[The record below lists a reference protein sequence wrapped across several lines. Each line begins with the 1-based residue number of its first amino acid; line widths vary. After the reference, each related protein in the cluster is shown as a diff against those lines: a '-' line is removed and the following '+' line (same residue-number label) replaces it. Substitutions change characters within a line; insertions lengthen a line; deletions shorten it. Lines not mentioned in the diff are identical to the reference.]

1 MNYIEYGKENSDV
14 IVLLHG
20 GGLSWWNYKEAAER
34 LQMDYHVI
42 IPIIDGHAGCDKPF
56 TTIENNSSEIIEFI
70 NNKPELFMDQYS
82 TK

>member
-42 IPIIDGHAGCDKPF
+42 IPINRWSCR
-56 TTIENNSSEIIEFI
+56 
-70 NNKPELFMDQYS
+70 L
-82 TK
+82 

>member
-56 TTIENNSSEIIEFI
+56 TTIENNACLLYTSPMICTYGFFI
-70 NNKPELFMDQYS
+70 ALI
-82 TK
+82 